1 MGCQSSQRRCG
12 SETGTFSQ
20 TYGSI
25 LTVILHSNGVPC
37 CWNQAAA
44 INAAASSRM
53 PAGES
58 GADDI
63 VEELAE
69 YIRSMIFDGDGAG
82 EECCVG
88 LFVLPLSLFLS
99 LSLCLSLS
107 LSLSLSVSLCLS
119 VCLSLAPL
127 SLFLSLSL
135 SVSLSVSLCLSAGTD
150 TAGLCWTLGGDLSRR
165 RTC

>member
-1 MGCQSSQRRCG
+1 MERS
-12 SETGTFSQ
+12 TAGTFSQ

-82 EECCVG
+82 EECCVS

-99 LSLCLSLS
+99 FSFSLS
-107 LSLSLSVSLCLS
+107 LSLSL
-119 VCLSLAPL
+119 
-127 SLFLSLSL
+127 FLSLCVCVCVCSL
-135 SVSLSVSLCLSAGTD
+135 STYCHCLQ
-150 TAGLCWTLGGDLSRR
+150 RR
-165 RTC
+165 LLFHYLRCI